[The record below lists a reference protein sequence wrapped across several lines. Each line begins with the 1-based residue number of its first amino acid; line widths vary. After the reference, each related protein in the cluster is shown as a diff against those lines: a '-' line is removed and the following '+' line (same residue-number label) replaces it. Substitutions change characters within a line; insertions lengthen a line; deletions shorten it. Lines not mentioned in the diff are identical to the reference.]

1 MRVIGGTLK
10 GRRLASFRGLGV
22 RPTPDPVREALFNI
36 LQGEPAA
43 GGRVLDLFAGTGA
56 LGIEALSRGAA
67 KAVFVDSS
75 RASVS
80 IIRKN
85 IEICGLAAR
94 SRVINR
100 DALAALRGLAAS
112 GECFDLIF
120 MDPPYE
126 SGYVEKALGAIEAGG
141 LLNPGG
147 MVVAEASA
155 RSGVDCEGLGLLGL
169 KGTRRY
175 GDTKVYFFTTRTPGE
190 APEGR
195 GGRGRP

>member
-1 MRVIGGTLK
+1 MRVIGGDLK
-10 GRRLASFRGLGV
+10 GRRLAPFRGLGI

-56 LGIEALSRGAA
+56 LGIEALSRGAEE
-67 KAVFVDSS
+67 AVFVDSS

-80 IIRKN
+80 VIRKN
-85 IEICGLAAR
+85 IEICGLASR

-100 DALAALRGLAAS
+100 DALAALRAFSAS
-112 GECFDLIF
+112 GESFDLIF

-126 SGYVEKALGAIEAGG
+126 SGCVEKALGAIEAGG

-147 MVVAEASA
+147 IVVAEASA
-155 RSGVDCEGLGLLGL
+155 RTGVDCEGLSLLRL
-169 KGTRRY
+169 KGKRRY
-175 GDTKVYFFTTRTPGE
+175 GDTLLCFFTTRTPDD
-190 APEGR
+190 ASPR
-195 GGRGRP
+195 GGGRP